1 MGCGVNKGTARV
13 VDVSQKLTEHPTSVL
28 KLSMTKC
35 TPYPVTSQE
44 IRFLSKLFRDLA
56 SRSGGSAV
64 DKTTFLQF
72 FPLPVH
78 ST

>member
-1 MGCGVNKGTARV
+1 MGCGANKNTARIM
-13 VDVSQKLTEHPTSVL
+13 DISQKLTQNPTRAL
-28 KLSMTKC
+28 KQSMSKC
-35 TPYPVTSQE
+35 TAYTVSSQE

-72 FPLPVH
+72 FPLPVR